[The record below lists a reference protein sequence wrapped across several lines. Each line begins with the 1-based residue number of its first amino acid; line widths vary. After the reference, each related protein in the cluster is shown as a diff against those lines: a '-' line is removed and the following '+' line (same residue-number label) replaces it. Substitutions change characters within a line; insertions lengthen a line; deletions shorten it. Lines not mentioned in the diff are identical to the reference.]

1 MRSVGVLLLAGV
13 MSACWLRPARH
24 VDSDDRPGPETVSVR
39 VDNQNFYDATIYVV
53 AGGEKRKL
61 GVVTGQ
67 QSEVF
72 TFRWK
77 QAQVHFL
84 IQLLAAGTYATETI
98 GADPGD
104 QLELVIAPDLHRS
117 RVSR

>member
-1 MRSVGVLLLAGV
+1 VRSFTTLVLAGAV
-13 MSACWLRPARH
+13 GACWLRSARP
-24 VDSDDRPGPETVSVR
+24 DTDEQRGSEIVSVR

-53 AGGEKRKL
+53 ANGEKRRL
-61 GVVTGQ
+61 GVVTGH

-77 QAQVHFL
+77 QAQVHFV
-84 IQLLAAGTYATETI
+84 IQLLAAGTYTTETI

>member
-1 MRSVGVLLLAGV
+1 VRSFTTLVLAGAV
-13 MSACWLRPARH
+13 GACWLRSARP
-24 VDSDDRPGPETVSVR
+24 DTDEPRGSEIVSVR

-53 AGGEKRKL
+53 ANGEKRRL
-61 GVVTGQ
+61 GVVTGH

-77 QAQVHFL
+77 QAQVHFV
-84 IQLLAAGTYATETI
+84 IQLLAAGTYTTETI

-104 QLELVIAPDLHRS
+104 QLELVIAADLHRS